1 MTSRRLPSPNN
12 PSAKSPAKSFGG
24 YGCRAWAIN
33 AAVAGVILAMAFAWP
48 GKGAAVAEPI
58 RLLAFGDSLTAGY
71 GLAPADAFPAQLQRA
86 LQAKGLTVEV
96 INGGVSGDTTAGGR
110 NRLAWTLGSGD
121 AAQPAAAI
129 VELGGNDALRGL
141 DPEAAQANLDA
152 ILAELQRRR
161 VPVLLAGMY
170 APPNLGADYTRRFKA
185 IYPRLAEKYGV
196 RLYPFFLDGVAG
208 VPGMTQ
214 PDGIHPTAA
223 GVTEIVRRIT
233 PDVVELLRIA
243 AAKGVK

>member
-1 MTSRRLPSPNN
+1 MTSRRLPSPTN
-12 PSAKSPAKSFGG
+12 PSARSPAKSFGG

-33 AAVAGVILAMAFAWP
+33 AAVAGVILALALVWA
-48 GKGAAVAEPI
+48 GIGTTAAAPV
-58 RLLAFGDSLTAGY
+58 RLLVFGDSLTAGY
-71 GLAPADAFPAQLQRA
+71 GVPKEEAFPAQLQRA
-86 LQAKGLTVEV
+86 LREKGLAFDVL
-96 INGGVSGDTTAGGR
+96 NGGVSGDTTAGGR
-110 NRLAWTLGSGD
+110 ARLAWTLGEGD
-121 AAQPAAAI
+121 AQPDAVI

-243 AAKGVK
+243 ATKGVK